1 MPDSEEKPMPSRPE
15 SEPKQTL
22 GNKPSFWSKAL
33 RLVGVSS
40 IAAGSAA
47 LSPEITFPPAPKPI
61 LQEAKGANPATGLA
75 ERLAPLGVGIRA
87 VEAAP
92 LSDSAATETLTS
104 QMRREIETKFTVDD
118 VGYRI
123 SNTFTLNDG
132 FYYLVYQGLVFQR
145 VRETGEIRP
154 WNTLDVLHDRGYD
167 AFLDDYVKSG
177 VTIPAHVDINDNS
190 NGNLETAFNNRIKVF
205 GVNPKIEA
213 FARALRAKA
222 EIGVPTSPTKDYG
235 SYTVTRF
242 QRVAIQE
249 WTDGQQKGLIQRIL
263 TGEAFLRTGMVP
275 RPALL
280 ASPDLNFG
288 RFDVQPQP
296 EQPVKTEETVNVPP
310 LPPGGFLYNEQQVA
324 KVLNDI
330 PWYRKEGINEKTHTL
345 QLSGK
350 LVDWSVDGDNLVLKI
365 ATNKENPSEI
375 NEIVFVPQEQDSIW
389 FEIARYPK
397 VWTHYKSIET
407 PSALKAMDTY
417 FKKGDPIDARRRI
430 RGGPMDTGYTQR
442 ILTWR

>member
-1 MPDSEEKPMPSRPE
+1 MKEAMEESVVTRKGQMVIPAR
-15 SEPKQTL
+15 
-22 GNKPSFWSKAL
+22 L
-33 RLVGVSS
+33 R
-40 IAAGSAA
+40 
-47 LSPEITFPPAPKPI
+47 K
-61 LQEAKGANPATGLA
+61 
-75 ERLAPLGVGIRA
+75 RVGIK
-87 VEAAP
+87 EG
-92 LSDSAATETLTS
+92 
-104 QMRREIETKFTVDD
+104 K
-118 VGYRI
+118 
-123 SNTFTLNDG
+123 DG
-132 FYYLVYQGLVFQR
+132 
-145 VRETGEIRP
+145 P
-154 WNTLDVLHDRGYD
+154 
-167 AFLDDYVKSG
+167 
-177 VTIPAHVDINDNS
+177 
-190 NGNLETAFNNRIKVF
+190 
-205 GVNPKIEA
+205 
-213 FARALRAKA
+213 
-222 EIGVPTSPTKDYG
+222 
-235 SYTVTRF
+235 
-242 QRVAIQE
+242 
-249 WTDGQQKGLIQRIL
+249 QKGLIQRIL